1 MKPEEKIR
9 RSAATQ
15 VGVLVVLYFLAGL
28 LGRQAWFSFGKEG
41 FALVWPSLGVALA
54 TILLLGYR
62 YWPVT
67 VLGSVLTT
75 LVAGVPPGFF
85 ILGTVLGNTLAA
97 LAGAFLLSR
106 FLNFKNAME
115 RTRDAAAYLIIAC
128 LLGAT
133 VNAAFAA
140 AGLICLQHSAWD
152 TLFQHTMEW
161 WLPNA
166 LVVLV
171 VTPAI
176 IIWSTPASFRWSF
189 FRVVE
194 AVFCL
199 AGLVAGTLISF
210 DTWLVHGVQQQ
221 YPLMYL
227 PYPFLV
233 WGALRFGPGG
243 AATGTLLVS
252 GLAIYSL
259 LQKRGPFMAADE
271 AASWRLI
278 GSYISIVAGSNLLL
292 AAGGAERRK
301 ALAQVAQKEKRL
313 RTVIA
318 DQTDLICRFQPDGT
332 ITFAN
337 PAYCRFHGREESE
350 ELPVAN
356 FFQTLEP
363 AEAEKLRE
371 NFQKLPE
378 DNPVLNFDRRSIAAA
393 GHVEWQHY
401 NIRRLHREDE
411 DGYEFQAVIQDITP
425 RKRAEL
431 AAEEAKTSLE
441 KMNRQLQ
448 AAAADSRAA
457 AEQANCA
464 NSAKSEFLANMSHE
478 IRTPLSGVLG
488 MIELL
493 AQTRLDHR
501 QREFTAAAA
510 ESANSLLHVIND
522 VLDFSKIEAG
532 KMSITPEEF
541 SLREVVD
548 AVLENITPHAAA
560 KKIALA
566 AIVSCAVPRRLKG
579 DPARLRQVLLNLA
592 GNGIKFTEQGEVVVR
607 VRQQFFSQGKSNLRF
622 EVTDTGIGLTEEQTQ
637 KLFQPFVQ
645 ADTSSSR
652 RFGGTGLGLAISR
665 KIVELMGGRIGIRS
679 SPGLGS
685 TFWFELPFEV
695 PPPVSSDYGF
705 PGLVFIQSIVAVPNA
720 SLRESLVE
728 QMRNHGMDCHAV
740 STPAELSSAL
750 QRDLH
755 AAVIPV
761 VVYDDE
767 MLASGGEKLRRQ
779 LTENQERL
787 HSIML
792 ASPAG
797 LANGE
802 EGASPAIG
810 SNVLLKPVREQVL
823 FAALAGIFSGLDA
836 GADKTA
842 ALEPST
848 NPAHP
853 EPETAASR
861 RTAISDL
868 RILVAEDHP
877 FNRKLCQLMLDNFGA
892 RADWAFNGREA
903 VEKFKPGGYDA
914 IIMDCNMPE
923 TDGFEA
929 TARIRRIETESN
941 VARRVRIV
949 ALTANA
955 LVGERERCLAV
966 GMDDYIAKPFTTQQL
981 YAALLAAVP
990 PADAEKQ
997 FHPARLEQLCKELER
1012 SAVLA
1017 MAGEFLDALPGRLV
1031 EIHQLQAADQWE
1043 ELNRAA
1049 HALKG
1054 LVAMFGLQPLA
1065 DTFRSLEQAAD
1076 DADRQRVQSLV
1087 ANLDQQLIIATQQ
1100 LRVWLQSQSASPVA

>member
-1 MKPEEKIR
+1 VTPEEKIR
-9 RSAATQ
+9 RSAAAH
-15 VGVLVVLYFLAGL
+15 VGVLVALYFLAGL

-67 VLGSVLTT
+67 VFGAVLTT
-75 LVAGVPPGFF
+75 LVAGVPSGFF

-97 LAGAFLLSR
+97 FASAFLLSR
-106 FLNFKNAME
+106 FLNFKNSME
-115 RTRDAAAYLIIAC
+115 RTRDAAAYLIIVC

-152 TLFQHTMEW
+152 TLFQRTMEW

-189 FRVVE
+189 FRAVE

-210 DTWLVHGVQQQ
+210 DTWLVQGVQQQ

-337 PAYCRFHGREESE
+337 PAYCRFHGWEENE
-350 ELPVAN
+350 ELPIAN

-378 DNPVLNFDRRSIAAA
+378 DNPVLNFDRRSVAAA

-411 DGYEFQAVIQDITP
+411 DGYEFQAVVQDITP

-441 KMNRQLQ
+441 RMNRKLQ

-457 AEQANCA
+457 AEQANRA

-501 QREFTAAAA
+501 QREFTAAAT
-510 ESANSLLHVIND
+510 ESANALLHVIND

-607 VRQQFFSQGKSNLRF
+607 VRQQFFSQGRSNLRF

-679 SPGLGS
+679 SPGNGS

-695 PPPVSSDYGF
+695 PPPVNSDYGF
-705 PGLVFIQSIVAVPNA
+705 PGLVFIQSIVAVSNA

-728 QMRNHGMDCHAV
+728 QMRNHGMHCHAV
-740 STPAELSSAL
+740 SSPAELSFAL
-750 QRDLH
+750 QRDLR

-767 MLASGGEKLRRQ
+767 MLASGGEKLRGQ
-779 LTENQERL
+779 LTENQE
-787 HSIML
+787 HIHCIML

-802 EGASPAIG
+802 DGASPAIG
-810 SNVLLKPVREQVL
+810 RNVLLKPVREQVL
-823 FAALAGIFSGLDA
+823 FAALTGIFSEL
-836 GADKTA
+836 GARADRTA

-848 NPAHP
+848 KPAHS
-853 EPETAASR
+853 EPETAASQ

-877 FNRKLCQLMLDNFGA
+877 FNRKLCRLMLDNFGA
-892 RADWAFNGREA
+892 RADWAINGREA

-923 TDGFEA
+923 MDGFEA
-929 TARIRRIETESN
+929 TTGIRRAEAEKNTG
-941 VARRVRIV
+941 RRVRII

-990 PADAEKQ
+990 PAAAEKQ
-997 FHPARLEQLCKELER
+997 FHPARLEQLCNELER

-1031 EIHQLQAADQWE
+1031 EIHRLQAADQWK
-1043 ELNRAA
+1043 ELDRAA

-1065 DTFRSLEQAAD
+1065 DTFRSLEEAAD
-1076 DADRQRVQSLV
+1076 AADRHRVQSLV
-1087 ANLDQQLIIATQQ
+1087 ASLDQQLIIATQQ
-1100 LRVWLQSQSASPVA
+1100 LSAWLQSQSASPVA